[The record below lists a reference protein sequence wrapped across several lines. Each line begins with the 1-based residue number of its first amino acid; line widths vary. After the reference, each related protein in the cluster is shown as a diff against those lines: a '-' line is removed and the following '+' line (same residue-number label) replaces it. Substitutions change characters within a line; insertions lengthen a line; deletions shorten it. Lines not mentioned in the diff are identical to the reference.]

1 MERSKYLARFL
12 RLLPFSLGDKRR
24 SGHVTIWAHHFCRL
38 RGKGGKNGKWPS
50 FAALEQPSIFP
61 VRA

>member
-12 RLLPFSLGDKRR
+12 RLLPFSLGDKRAEWSCDY
-24 SGHVTIWAHHFCRL
+24 SGSSLLQTARE
-38 RGKGGKNGKWPS
+38 GGKNGRWPS